1 MASQSRASRRGGEAV
16 KTPGKRQGRG
26 TGTVLAVARLWD
38 TAAHRIGRSRA
49 PRPSPRLARAVLSH
63 PGFPPTTRLS
73 PFPAWGRC
81 AAVASSGKPS
91 RRLPEHLTYGSF
103 LSVCQWVGRLASVS
117 EAHRPRQPGSF
128 PSRGLGTGHLGGH
141 LWTLALAVRRL
152 FSVTWCGTGGADGV
166 NPGRRAEGGCSAGE
180 RGDACPTDA
189 GLERGQGPGS
199 WRDTTR
205 EPCDLSPGPWG
216 PMKGF

>member
-1 MASQSRASRRGGEAV
+1 MASQSRASRRRGEAV

-63 PGFPPTTRLS
+63 SGFPLLPAS
-73 PFPAWGRC
+73 PPSRPGAAGLPC
-81 AAVASSGKPS
+81 APVASSGKPS

-117 EAHRPRQPGSF
+117 EADRPRQPGSF

-152 FSVTWCGTGGADGV
+152 YSVTWCVTGGADGV
-166 NPGRRAEGGCSAGE
+166 NPGRRAGEKAG
-180 RGDACPTDA
+180 A
-189 GLERGQGPGS
+189 
-199 WRDTTR
+199 R
-205 EPCDLSPGPWG
+205 ELVGHHPRAL
-216 PMKGF
+216 